1 MNILVYIVSA
11 MIINAG
17 ELYGYYK
24 IAGEKFSFSNPKLYF
39 IYFLQT
45 LLIVL
50 NYTYTQNIIKVL
62 VTFFIIVLMCK
73 LLFLNKQLVECI
85 LISFIIELLIAFSE
99 FIFMITVSLYQRV
112 DNNILVENWQ
122 GTIFGNGFI
131 LLLFLLLVNTPI
143 PLKIFNKLKELTVNI
158 NTKKVS
164 LFLGIVIICASVLF
178 YLSNYNT
185 NNIFTII
192 VNFAITIIYFV
203 IIMMLIKKESNYN
216 TVYNKYITTLQELE
230 EYESIIN
237 EYRVINHENQN
248 QLNSIKGMTSNK
260 RVREYIDEIL
270 NNKNKKNEL
279 ILKQALLIPTG
290 GLRGLIYSKLVIMK
304 NKNINYNLHVDKK
317 VNIKLTKNISTK
329 TMLNVCQII
338 GVYLDN
344 AIEAVENLSQK
355 NILINIYKA
364 DDIAIEIINNKENY
378 VDINK
383 IDKAGYTTKEG
394 IHGYGLSLVSKI
406 LKEDPKL
413 INEREITQNTFK
425 QKLIIKQ

>member
-11 MIINAG
+11 MIMNAG

-24 IAGEKFSFSNPKLYF
+24 ISGEKFNFKNYKLYF

-45 LLIVL
+45 FLIIL
-50 NYTYTQNIIKVL
+50 NYTFAANIYKVLISFLIMMLMFLLLFKMKFKDCFIGAVILEIITILSELLFAIIISLFQGLDANSFAQSYQGTLFSNIIISLILVL
-62 VTFFIIVLMCK
+62 FSNILKPNYFFKKLSKLVSNITINKIILFFSFVILCSSFLFYMSYYNKNETFTLIVNFVITTIYFIIVVM
-73 LLFLNKQLVECI
+73 
-85 LISFIIELLIAFSE
+85 II
-99 FIFMITVSLYQRV
+99 V
-112 DNNILVENWQ
+112 
-122 GTIFGNGFI
+122 
-131 LLLFLLLVNTPI
+131 
-143 PLKIFNKLKELTVNI
+143 KEH
-158 NTKKVS
+158 
-164 LFLGIVIICASVLF
+164 
-178 YLSNYNT
+178 NYN
-185 NNIFTII
+185 
-192 VNFAITIIYFV
+192 VVEA
-203 IIMMLIKKESNYN
+203 
-216 TVYNKYITTLQELE
+216 KYKTTLNELE

-237 EYRVINHENQN
+237 EYRIINHENQN

-290 GLRGLIYSKLVIMK
+290 GLRGLIYSKLIIMR

-317 VNIKLTKNISTK
+317 INTKLTKNISTR
-329 TMLNVCQII
+329 TMLNICQII

-364 DDIAIEIINNKENY
+364 DDIVIEIINNKENY

-406 LKEDPKL
+406 LKEDSKL
-413 INEREITQNTFK
+413 INERDITQNTFK

>member
-1 MNILVYIVSA
+1 M
-11 MIINAG
+11 
-17 ELYGYYK
+17 
-24 IAGEKFSFSNPKLYF
+24 
-39 IYFLQT
+39 
-45 LLIVL
+45 
-50 NYTYTQNIIKVL
+50 
-62 VTFFIIVLMCK
+62 
-73 LLFLNKQLVECI
+73 
-85 LISFIIELLIAFSE
+85 
-99 FIFMITVSLYQRV
+99 
-112 DNNILVENWQ
+112 
-122 GTIFGNGFI
+122 
-131 LLLFLLLVNTPI
+131 
-143 PLKIFNKLKELTVNI
+143 
-158 NTKKVS
+158 
-164 LFLGIVIICASVLF
+164 IICASVLF

-317 VNIKLTKNISTK
+317 INIKLTKNISTK

-413 INEREITQNTFK
+413 INERDITKNTFK